1 MYIMEELPNPKLVVF
16 KNSLHKHKTEAEVG
30 SVVIKQISL
39 LGDLKKFKF
48 DVEFILYV
56 CNLVEHLVS
65 NIKLNKKAIVLNVI
79 SSVFNLNL
87 NEVEV
92 ISSMVEFLHSN
103 QLIKKVELVED
114 TFLTKINKIFNIGK
128 KKGLLEK

>member
-1 MYIMEELPNPKLVVF
+1 MEELPNPKLVVF
-16 KNSLHKHKTEAEVG
+16 KHSLHKHKTEAEVG
-30 SVVIKQISL
+30 SVLIQQISL

-65 NIKLNKKAIVLNVI
+65 INKLDKKKMVLNVVG
-79 SSVFNLNL
+79 SVFSLNI

-92 ISSMVEFLHSN
+92 ISNMIEFLHSN
-103 QLIKKVELVED
+103 QLIKKVE
-114 TFLTKINKIFNIGK
+114 K
-128 KKGLLEK
+128 K

>member
-1 MYIMEELPNPKLVVF
+1 MEELPNPKLVVF
-16 KNSLHKHKTEAEVG
+16 KHSLHKHKTEAEVG
-30 SVVIKQISL
+30 SVVIQQISL

-65 NIKLNKKAIVLNVI
+65 INKLDKKKIVLNVVG
-79 SSVFNLNL
+79 SVFSLNI

-92 ISSMVEFLHSN
+92 ISNMIEFLHSN
-103 QLIKKVELVED
+103 KLIKKIEEKIED
-114 TFLTKINKIFNIGK
+114 GFISKINKIFNIKQK
-128 KKGLLEK
+128 KSL

>member
-1 MYIMEELPNPKLVVF
+1 MEELPNPKLVVF
-16 KNSLHKHKTEAEVG
+16 KHSLHKHKTEAEVG

-65 NIKLNKKAIVLNVI
+65 INKLDKKKIVLNVVG
-79 SSVFNLNL
+79 SVFSLNI

-92 ISSMVEFLHSN
+92 ISNMIEFLHSN
-103 QLIKKVELVED
+103 QLIKKVEKKVD
-114 TFLTKINKIFNIGK
+114 DFFLYKLNAIFPK
-128 KKGLLEK
+128 KKPFGL

>member
-1 MYIMEELPNPKLVVF
+1 MEDLPNPKLVVF
-16 KNSLHKHKTEAEVG
+16 KHSLHKHKTEAEVG
-30 SVVIKQISL
+30 SCVIQQISL

-48 DVEFILYV
+48 DCEFVLYV

-65 NIKLNKKAIVLNVI
+65 NNKLNKKAIVLNVI

-92 ISSMVEFLHSN
+92 ISQMIEFLHSN
-103 QLIKKVELVED
+103 NLIKKIEKKIED
-114 TFLTKINKIFNIGK
+114 GFVSKINKIFNIGQK
-128 KKGLLEK
+128 KSL